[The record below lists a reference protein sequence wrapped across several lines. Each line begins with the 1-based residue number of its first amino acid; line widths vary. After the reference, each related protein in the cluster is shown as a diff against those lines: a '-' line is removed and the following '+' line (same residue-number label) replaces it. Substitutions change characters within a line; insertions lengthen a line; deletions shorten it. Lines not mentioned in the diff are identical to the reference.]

1 MAPKSF
7 QNFFDLRVNSVQLIF
22 GSLTFSLFYFF
33 LNRFNFNL
41 NLSQYYLVTIYTAIL
56 LYFIAKLSIE
66 KKFEKYFILLLF
78 FHTFLFYLSKFTNNK
93 FISIILLGIVL
104 LIFLYRKTTE
114 STEIKYYSYVEN
126 LISFLLGIIGS
137 SYVVYTQIFRKLV
150 TPLHEINILEGTFH
164 HDSLYRAAIANM
176 FYVTGVP
183 TTGINNLNR
192 INNHY
197 FSEIYLSIFS
207 NTINPGESTIFNL
220 YFFKIVFV
228 PSVIFLLISKNRKVG
243 NLILFFLILAS
254 LTLVHSYWGTK
265 SFNNLPFVVSVIFF
279 ILGFDYLNQ
288 INKKRSI
295 SFGNLVLLS
304 IILNLTFISKVTTGL
319 ALALILIINLDYKKI
334 DYRSLIIVVGLLSYP
349 TINILFITSMYT
361 SSLKILDVNYK
372 VQTSIVLFLLV
383 LLNLYHLKKIHK
395 LTLILLFTSS
405 IIFSYFINSWN
416 QSFFLEFMVFIFIV
430 ITSQEYVKS
439 KYSIIFLVI
448 LTFSLT
454 FLREGNLT
462 TIKSNLFNAFPENS
476 NEVNYELEFGRLIK
490 AYSDYKYYDIV
501 FINSNSFVWDSGY
514 SCQYRYLITP
524 ALISKQTITN
534 PPDEFIDCKGYSI
547 NDKTIS
553 SE

>member
-1 MAPKSF
+1 MPPKSF
-7 QNFFDLRVNSVQLIF
+7 QNFFNLRVNSVQLIF

-93 FISIILLGIVL
+93 FISIILLAIVL

-220 YFFKIVFV
+220 YFFQIVFV
-228 PSVIFLLISKNRKVG
+228 PSVIFLLISKNRKAG
-243 NLILFFLILAS
+243 NLILFYLILVS

-265 SFNNLPFVVSVIFF
+265 SFNNLPFEVSVIFF

-304 IILNLTFISKVTTGL
+304 IILNLTFISKVLTGL

-361 SSLKILDVNYK
+361 SSLKIWDANYK

-383 LLNLYHLKKIHK
+383 LLNLYHLNKIHK

-462 TIKSNLFNAFPENS
+462 TIKSNLFNAFPESS